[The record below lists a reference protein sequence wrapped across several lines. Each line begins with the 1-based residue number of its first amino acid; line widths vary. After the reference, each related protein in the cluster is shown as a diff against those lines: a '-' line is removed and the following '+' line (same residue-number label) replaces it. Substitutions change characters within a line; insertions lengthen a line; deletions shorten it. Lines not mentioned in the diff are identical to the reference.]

1 MSFLNYL
8 ISGISLGSVYA
19 IIALGYTMVYGI
31 AKMLNFA
38 HGDVIMVGAY
48 VVFYSTAAGMPAI
61 PAVLLSVVICTVLG
75 MVIEAVAYRPLRSAA
90 SPLAVLITA
99 IGVSYLLQNLAL
111 LFWSSNTK
119 SFTSVVKI
127 PALKVAGLN
136 ISGETMVTI
145 LACIVIVVGLTLFI
159 NKTKPGQAML
169 AVSEDKGAAQLM
181 GINVNATIALT
192 FAIGSG
198 LAAIAGVLLC
208 SAYPSLTPYT
218 GSMPGIKA
226 FVAAV
231 FGGIGSIPG
240 AMIGGILLGIIE
252 IFGKAYI
259 SSQMADAKTAKQ
271 NAITYG
277 IVIIGFLIMQIISA
291 TGHMSSSL
299 SGLLIPFCYYV
310 ILAVSL
316 NLVVGILG
324 ELSLGHAGFMCVG
337 AFSSVFFTKCMEN
350 VITNSLV
357 RFIIALIIGAL
368 VAAVFGIL
376 IGIPVLRLKG
386 DYLAIVTL
394 AFGEIIKNLVNVL
407 FIGKDSH
414 GLHFSMKDTLSLG
427 MEPDGQVIV
436 NGPQGI
442 TGIPKDST
450 FVIGVVLVLITL
462 FIVLRLINSRDGRAI
477 QSIRDNR
484 IAAESIG
491 INVTKYKLMAF
502 SVSAGLA
509 GIGGALYAHNLST
522 LSATPKNFGYN
533 MSIMILVYVVL
544 GGIGNIRGSV
554 IAPIV
559 LNLVLDYFLRK
570 LQMLGSNPVLQF
582 LSDNRMLVYA
592 IVLIVIMLFS
602 WSPKMIEWRERVFH
616 KNAKEEA

>member
-1 MSFLNYL
+1 MNKM
-8 ISGISLGSVYA
+8 
-19 IIALGYTMVYGI
+19 MV
-31 AKMLNFA
+31 K
-38 HGDVIMVGAY
+38 
-48 VVFYSTAAGMPAI
+48 
-61 PAVLLSVVICTVLG
+61 
-75 MVIEAVAYRPLRSAA
+75 
-90 SPLAVLITA
+90 
-99 IGVSYLLQNLAL
+99 
-111 LFWSSNTK
+111 K
-119 SFTSVVKI
+119 
-127 PALKVAGLN
+127 
-136 ISGETMVTI
+136 
-145 LACIVIVVGLTLFI
+145 
-159 NKTKPGQAML
+159 
-169 AVSEDKGAAQLM
+169 
-181 GINVNATIALT
+181 
-192 FAIGSG
+192 
-198 LAAIAGVLLC
+198 
-208 SAYPSLTPYT
+208 
-218 GSMPGIKA
+218 
-226 FVAAV
+226 
-231 FGGIGSIPG
+231 
-240 AMIGGILLGIIE
+240 
-252 IFGKAYI
+252 
-259 SSQMADAKTAKQ
+259 AKQ

-277 IVIIGFLIMQIISA
+277 IVIVGFLAMQLLSV

-316 NLVVGILG
+316 NLVVGVLG

-350 VITNSLV
+350 VITNSLI
-357 RFIIALIIGAL
+357 RFILALMIGAL
-368 VAAVFGIL
+368 VAAVFGVL

-407 FIGKDSH
+407 YIGRDSN
-414 GLHFSMKDTLSLG
+414 GFHFSMKDSLSLG
-427 MEPDGQVIV
+427 MEPGGQVIV

-442 TGIPKDST
+442 TGIPKDAT
-450 FVIGVVLVLITL
+450 FPIGVILVLITL
-462 FIVLRLINSRDGRAI
+462 FIVLRLVDSRDGRAI

-491 INVTKYKLMAF
+491 INITKYKLMAF
-502 SVSAGLA
+502 SISAALA
-509 GIGGALYAHNLST
+509 GVGGALYAHNLST

-570 LQMLGSNPVLQF
+570 MQMLGNNVVLQF

-616 KNAKEEA
+616 KKAKEEV